1 MRHHWTRVFALAAC
15 AAIALGIG
23 FLVLDHAFP
32 DSWEEYV
39 VLLGATLMVPA
50 PIILVALAIIA
61 EVLGLD

>member
-1 MRHHWTRVFALAAC
+1 VFALAAC

-23 FLVLDHAFP
+23 FLVLDQAFP

-50 PIILVALAIIA
+50 PIIFVALAIIA